1 MTDSGASGPLVLYYQ
16 VTLGP
21 AHLAR
26 IRALDRRP
34 GLRCRGVQLASRER
48 TRAFHV
54 RESDSAAF
62 ETVLDGVYEDMARS
76 ALLRASCRHL
86 VSTGASA
93 IIIDS
98 PADPTQFL
106 LGRWARRHG
115 ILVFSRWAA
124 TVLDHPRHR
133 WKEWLKGFVYR
144 GWDGYLVTGQRGA
157 EYLRSFGIGE
167 DRIYL
172 CGNPVDHKLID
183 RMIRTCAIEPKRE
196 PRFLFVGRFL
206 RLKNLERFATAY
218 LRYRAL
224 GGTWAL
230 DLVGFG
236 ESESEVRRILSNCPD
251 VVFHGHLQFDELVP
265 MYISAGAVVLPS
277 YSENWGLVVNEA
289 MHAGA
294 PVLVSR
300 AAGCYPELLEE
311 GGNGLGLDWRSE
323 ESMASTLLSF
333 EHLAVETR
341 GRMSRRSREIIANH
355 TVDSWADRVAEA
367 VLSRMRQRATQPL

>member
-1 MTDSGASGPLVLYYQ
+1 MKDSDASGPLVLYYQ

-26 IRALDRRP
+26 IRALDRRSD
-34 GLRCRGVQLASRER
+34 LRCRGVQLASRER
-48 TRAFHV
+48 TRAFDV
-54 RESDSAAF
+54 QARDSGSF
-62 ETVLDGVYEDMARS
+62 ETVLDGVYEDGARG
-76 ALLRASCRHL
+76 ALLRAACRHL

-106 LGRWARRHG
+106 LGRWAQRHG
-115 ILVFSRWAA
+115 ILTFSRWAA
-124 TVLDHPRHR
+124 TILDHPRHR

-157 EYLRSFGIGE
+157 EYLRTFGVDE
-167 DRIYL
+167 DRIHL
-172 CGNPVDHKLID
+172 CGNPVDHEPID
-183 RMIRTCAIEPKRE
+183 RTFERRSEASRRKSS
-196 PRFLFVGRFL
+196 FLFVGRFL
-206 RLKNLERFATAY
+206 RLKNLERFALAY
-218 LRYRAL
+218 LRYREL

-236 ESESEVRRILSNCPD
+236 ESEPEVRRILSSCPD
-251 VVFHGHLQFDELVP
+251 VVFHGHLQLDELVP
-265 MYISAGAVVLPS
+265 MYASAGAVVLPS

-294 PVLVSR
+294 PVLVSE

-323 ESMASTLLSF
+323 ESMASTLLAF
-333 EHLAVETR
+333 ERLGTEAR
-341 GRMSRRSREIIANH
+341 SRMSRRSREIIGNH
-355 TVDSWADRVAEA
+355 TVESWAGCVAEA
-367 VLSRMRQRATQPL
+367 ILLRLRERVL